1 MNIPYVREYSKPL
14 PVNIGIAWYSI
25 LDGEN
30 VFLWK
35 LRIKTLYFW
44 DKMPSID
51 LENFIIDYMRS
62 AWNLRASTLDYL
74 S

>member
-1 MNIPYVREYSKPL
+1 MI
-14 PVNIGIAWYSI
+14 SI

-51 LENFIIDYMRS
+51 LEYSIIDDMRS
-62 AWNLRASTLDYL
+62 AWNLRA
-74 S
+74 